1 MSASHTNARWLS
13 AFARKLE
20 LPGCCVVVR
29 TMVSADSRG
38 DVTPAALKQMS
49 LSTAALVLE
58 ESCVKTGAFMPEDVA
73 QTSSAML

>member
-1 MSASHTNARWLS
+1 M
-13 AFARKLE
+13 
-20 LPGCCVVVR
+20 VVR